1 MELPQLHRCVFF
13 YIECYG
19 FVFYLHI
26 LCTLLCIGAI
36 DGKHVVIQAPI
47 NAGSTFYNYKGTH
60 SIVLLAVCDAHYRFT
75 VVDIGEAGRHS
86 DGGILANS
94 EFGQALEN
102 GNLSIPDPHP
112 LTGTTQPALPYVIVG
127 DAAFPL
133 KENIL
138 RPYPGK
144 NLSEDRVVFN
154 YRLSRA
160 RRIIENSFGILAAR
174 WRLFRKAIISDPNKV
189 ISYTKAAIALHNFL
203 RTTESTIYC
212 PPGFIDGEDGSGN
225 IMNGSWRQDE
235 DPCIGLEPL
244 RNCGSN
250 RSVCTIVAL

>member
-1 MELPQLHRCVFF
+1 MMVRSCEV
-13 YIECYG
+13 
-19 FVFYLHI
+19 
-26 LCTLLCIGAI
+26 
-36 DGKHVVIQAPI
+36 
-47 NAGSTFYNYKGTH
+47 
-60 SIVLLAVCDAHYRFT
+60 
-75 VVDIGEAGRHS
+75 
-86 DGGILANS
+86 LANS
-94 EFGQALEN
+94 DFGQALEN
-102 GNLSIPDPHP
+102 GTLSIPDPHP

-160 RRIIENSFGILAAR
+160 RRIFENSFGVLAVR

-203 RTTESTIYC
+203 RTTESTVYC
-212 PPGFIDGEDGSGN
+212 LPGFIDGEDGSGN

-235 DPCIGLEPL
+235 DPHWLRTADKLWIKSVSLHYSFLPEFVLFNLCLYLKCIYL
-244 RNCGSN
+244 
-250 RSVCTIVAL
+250 